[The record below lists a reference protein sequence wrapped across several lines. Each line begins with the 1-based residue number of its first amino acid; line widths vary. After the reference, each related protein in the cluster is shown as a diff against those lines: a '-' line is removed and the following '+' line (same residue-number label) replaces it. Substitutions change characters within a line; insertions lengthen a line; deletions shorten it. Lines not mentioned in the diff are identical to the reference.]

1 MRAVKR
7 KKRKDMRRIKS
18 ARLYKVREFAF
29 AIDVSKATVRRW
41 IRHGLPS
48 LGSGPN
54 RLIEGEKAKAWLK
67 QQEAQR
73 KKKCGHK
80 QMYCMKCKLPRSP
93 RYRSVGMQPQ
103 GPKRFAVSAKCA
115 VCDTKMYRIFSA
127 AQTPEFIEAIEL
139 NKPTIS
145 SLNENRKARLNA
157 RQSAPA
163 GEKGKMDAFSDS
175 PQIEMDKYFSF
186 DPQEENSNE

>member
-1 MRAVKR
+1 MRAAR
-7 KKRKDMRRIKS
+7 RNKRKDMRRIKS
-18 ARLYKVREFAF
+18 ARLYRIKELALS
-29 AIDVSKATVRRW
+29 IGVSKATVRRW

-48 LGSGPN
+48 LSTGPN

-67 QQEAQR
+67 QRQAQR

-103 GPKRFAVSAKCA
+103 GPKRFAVSARCA
-115 VCDTKMYRIFSA
+115 VCGTKMFRIFST
-127 AQTPEFIEAIEL
+127 AQTREFIEAIES

-145 SLNENRKARLNA
+145 SLYDNKNPRINA
-157 RQSAPA
+157 RQAAPA
-163 GEKGKMDAFSDS
+163 GKKRKMDAFSDS
-175 PQIEMDKYFSF
+175 PQMDMDTLFSF
-186 DPQEENSNE
+186 DTQKEKSNE